1 MGRAGWGLIAA
12 ARAWVWAAAA
22 CAVVLGCTYT
32 AAFEATIDLGP
43 GQRRCIGEQLSKH
56 VLIVGEFR
64 VVYPPAGAPGGP
76 PGAPGGPGGPL
87 LLHVQATDPASKTP
101 VFQQSSRD
109 RVKTGFTS
117 TKPGLHMFCVK
128 NISKQQIA
136 VEAQLLWGPAA
147 RDYSQLAK
155 AEQLDEVLLQL
166 LQLQDKLK
174 LFHNNILF
182 LREKDEKMRQQT
194 EAAAA
199 TLLLFSALN
208 ICLLVAASLLS
219 AFFFKRFFRSKKII

>member
-1 MGRAGWGLIAA
+1 
-12 ARAWVWAAAA
+12 
-22 CAVVLGCTYT
+22 
-32 AAFEATIDLGP
+32 
-43 GQRRCIGEQLSKH
+43 
-56 VLIVGEFR
+56 
-64 VVYPPAGAPGGP
+64 
-76 PGAPGGPGGPL
+76 
-87 LLHVQATDPASKTP
+87 
-101 VFQQSSRD
+101 
-109 RVKTGFTS
+109 
-117 TKPGLHMFCVK
+117 MFCVK
-128 NISKQQIA
+128 NISKQQIS